1 MITSTFCFGM
11 SNGTADDAGATF
23 SFFAAEAAEAG
34 EEAGATEG
42 EDFVKKEVMAF
53 WPACFLGVRRGTGRS

>member
-1 MITSTFCFGM
+1 MTTSIFCFGM
-11 SNGTADDAGATF
+11 SIGAAEDTGATL
-23 SFFAAEAAEAG
+23 SFFAAETVGSG
-34 EEAGATEG
+34 EEARTTEG